1 MRDWGREERNAE
13 LGTSN
18 FETEE
23 GSGFEGE
30 GVGSDI
36 CDAI

>member
-1 MRDWGREERNAE
+1 MRAEGREDRNFE

-23 GSGFEGE
+23 GSGLEGE